1 MIRSNSYLMKFAAL
15 AMVVA
20 VLSSSWIT
28 AQEDVGPKRLS
39 EYNLPGMDKKVNLT
53 SFEPMDI
60 VQLIE
65 YLSHLGGLSNIV
77 IAKDVAGTTAKLRFD
92 DASVADALE
101 TVLSVNQLAYEVR
114 GGILTIM
121 TDAEYERKRGSSFYD
136 QKQTKVVIL
145 KYADPSRV
153 AKLLEPVASG
163 IGKVVFDSVTGSLIL
178 VDTPEKINE
187 MSKIVAASDIA
198 TVERILPTETKTFT
212 LKYAELEDIKPEV
225 EGLLTKEAG
234 KLRSDAR
241 TRTLIVTDLPH
252 SMQKIDDMI
261 ALFDARPKQVFIESK
276 IVEVAL
282 DDTYSLGINWAH
294 FFEGI
299 DPRFSVSSISDS
311 GAITEPSLSLS
322 YNTIAAGGDLSV
334 VLEALKSVGETKI
347 LSNPQVAVIDGQE
360 ARIEVIEDQPY
371 KEVATQGQL
380 EDNDPEDGI
389 LDNIVGVT
397 YLFKKVGVQLA
408 VTPRINEENMINVA
422 VRPEISSISQ
432 WYDGDPQ
439 EGTPVVKQ
447 AVAET
452 TVLVRDSVTIII
464 GGLIKDRVDKTT
476 KSVPLLGDIPL
487 LGRLFRHDTVSKVNT
502 ETILF
507 LTPRIITGEEPNL
520 RLRDEKKQP
529 KLLKTNG

>member
-1 MIRSNSYLMKFAAL
+1 MKFATL
-15 AMVVA
+15 AMVVV

-28 AQEDVGPKRLS
+28 AQEDFAPKRLS

-77 IAKDVAGTTAKLRFD
+77 IAKDVAGTTAKLRFA

-114 GGILTIM
+114 GGILIIM
-121 TDAEYERKRGSSFYD
+121 TDAEYERKKGNSFYD

-163 IGKVVFDSVTGSLIL
+163 IGKVVFDTVTGSLIL
-178 VDTPEKINE
+178 VDTPEKIRE
-187 MSKIVAASDIA
+187 MSEIVASSDIA
-198 TVERILPTETKTFT
+198 TVERILPTETKTYT
-212 LKYAELEDIKPEV
+212 LQYAALEEIKPEV
-225 EGLLTKEAG
+225 EGILTKEAG
-234 KLRSDAR
+234 KMRTDAR

-252 SMQKIDDMI
+252 SMKKIDEMMV
-261 ALFDARPKQVFIESK
+261 LFDARPKQVFIESK

-282 DDTYSLGINWAH
+282 DDTYSLGINWSH
-294 FFEGI
+294 FFEGL

-311 GAITEPSLSLS
+311 GAITDPALSLS

-347 LSNPQVAVIDGQE
+347 LSNPQVAVIDGHE

-371 KEVATQGQL
+371 KEVSTEGQL
-380 EDNDPEDGI
+380 EDDDNDGN

-408 VTPRINEENMINVA
+408 VTPRINEDNMINVA

-452 TVLVRDSVTIII
+452 TVMVKDSVTIII

-476 KSVPLLGDIPL
+476 RSVPLLGDIPF
-487 LGRLFRHDTVSKVNT
+487 LGRLFRHDSVSKVNT

-529 KLLKTNG
+529 KLLKTSG